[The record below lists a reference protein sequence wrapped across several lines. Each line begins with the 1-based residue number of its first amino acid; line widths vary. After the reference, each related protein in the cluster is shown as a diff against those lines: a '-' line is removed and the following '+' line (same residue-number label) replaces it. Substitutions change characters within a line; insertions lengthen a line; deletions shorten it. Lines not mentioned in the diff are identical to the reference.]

1 VPEFESEEIF
11 PMLRTMLPVWL
22 IALAVAG
29 TAVAGSFEDA
39 FLAQQQG
46 DYATALR
53 LYKSLAD
60 QGDAHAQYSLGAMYE
75 AGQGVP
81 QDYAE
86 AAKWY
91 RKAADQGDAHAQ
103 NNLGAMYEAGQG
115 VPQNYAEAAKW
126 YRKAADQGAARAQYN
141 LAVLC
146 DRGQGVPQDYVEAYK
161 WYSLAADRLS
171 KEEGRDEATRGRD
184 NCAAAMTP
192 AEIAKA
198 RKRARDWKPK

>member
-1 VPEFESEEIF
+1 VREFEPEVIF
-11 PMLRTMLPVWL
+11 PMLRKMLPVWL
-22 IALAVAG
+22 MALTVAG
-29 TAVAGSFEDA
+29 TALAGSFEDA
-39 FLAQQQG
+39 FSAQEHG

-60 QGDAHAQYSLGAMYE
+60 QGNAHAQYSLGTMYE
-75 AGQGVP
+75 AGQGLP

-115 VPQNYAEAAKW
+115 VPQDYAEAAKW

-141 LAVLC
+141 LAVLY
-146 DRGQGVPQDYVEAYK
+146 DTGQGVPRDYVDAYM

-171 KEEGRDEATRGRD
+171 KEEGRDEAIRGRD
-184 NCAAAMTP
+184 NRATAMTP

-198 RKRARDWKPK
+198 RRLARDWKPK